1 VIRVA
6 VLIVSLWIAIV
17 PRMVSAGED
26 PVFDHLHC
34 MRVRIDEQS
43 DRLGVD
49 LRAAASPPLAPAG
62 CRIRTPAKVLCTE
75 SEKTNV
81 VTRRGGPFPT
91 REVPAQPAQTYLCY
105 ELECATTRQA
115 DDVRLELEDQFG
127 AHQVI
132 VRQDEARLLC
142 APARRTANG
151 SCGLGIDSC
160 AGTCAAA
167 GHACLFD
174 AKQQTCGC
182 VPSSARCGAAGKT
195 CGGRCEGVIE
205 QCRPVIGGTG
215 CECVPHLG
223 GARGR

>member
-6 VLIVSLWIAIV
+6 MLVVPLSIALV
-17 PRMVSAGED
+17 APAVAAGEN
-26 PVFDHLHC
+26 PTFDHLHC
-34 MRVRIDEQS
+34 MRVRIDEKS
-43 DRLGVD
+43 DRLGLD

-115 DDVRLELEDQFG
+115 GDVALELEDQFG
-127 AHQVI
+127 AHSVVVQ
-132 VRQDEARLLC
+132 QDDARLLC
-142 APARRTANG
+142 APARRTSNG

-160 AGTCAAA
+160 AGTCATS

-174 AKQQTCGC
+174 AKRQACEC
-182 VPSSARCGAAGKT
+182 VPSSARCGASGNK

-205 QCRPVIGGTG
+205 KCRPVIGGSG
-215 CECVPHLG
+215 CECVPDLG
-223 GARGR
+223 GSSRR